1 MTRFLFALL
10 LAVAAFASRAQDSTP
25 LFAATLHDIDNR
37 PVALAD
43 FRGQP
48 LIVNFWA
55 RWCGPCREEIP
66 ELISL
71 AQANR
76 AKGLKVIGIGLEN
89 NSENVK
95 DFVKAYEM
103 DYTLLFAP
111 VEGIS
116 LMRALGN
123 GRAAVPF
130 TLAIDRNGRVIMHRL
145 GQASRAELDKAAAA
159 LLK

>member
-1 MTRFLFALL
+1 MNRFLLCLMVAL
-10 LAVAAFASRAQDSTP
+10 AAFAARAQDSAP
-25 LFAATLHDIDNR
+25 LFAATLRDIDNR

-66 ELISL
+66 ELIAL
-71 AQANR
+71 AKANR

-103 DYTLLFAP
+103 DYSLLFAP

-130 TLAIDRNGRVIMHRL
+130 TLAVDRSGRVVMHKL
-145 GQASRAELDKAAAA
+145 GQASRADLEKAASTV
-159 LLK
+159 LK